1 VAYERLRRYPF
12 ILLLRDRSAVFPCDL
27 RGDLRVKTM
36 RFYSLVVSVL
46 AGSVLAVAQSGA
58 GASASTSAAASTY
71 DPRLTFAPLTLPDP
85 VNGYRSGS
93 GEPGPQYWQN
103 EADYT
108 MHAALDAGKKVL
120 TNDEVITY
128 TNNSPD
134 TLTCLWIHLEQNS
147 YRKDS
152 RSHTLGTAPGGGG
165 GRGGGGAGGGPPG
178 GAAAG
183 GNNAAGAAG
192 GARRAGVGAPAAGGG
207 AGRQQTENYTEG
219 FEFESVTLQAGA
231 VGPTPA
237 VKADFIVSDTRMQVP
252 LATPLK
258 PHAAMRIH
266 LKYHYTIPGTWGGRT
281 SWGTTQSG
289 AEIYDIAQWYPRMC
303 VYDDLRGWDTLPY
316 IGSEFYLE
324 YGHFDYFVTVPAN
337 YIVAGTGE
345 LVNTK
350 EVLTPTEISRIE
362 QAHASDKTVYIRTL
376 AEAQDAL
383 AHPPASGTKTWHYHM
398 DHTRDVVWSASPA
411 FIWDAARINLP
422 SGKKALAESVYPPE
436 SVGPDRWDRSTEIT
450 KFAIEYFS
458 KRWYEFP
465 WPVAFSIG
473 GFSSGMEYPGAVFD
487 GVNSRMPNFF
497 GLTVHEFGHSWFPM
511 LVGSNE
517 RRNAFMDEGFNT
529 FIDIAVSDVFENGKF
544 GPKRDGEY
552 SAGGEP
558 PDMILKVL
566 DNPEA
571 AVLLSRADAYSGALT
586 HPVSYFKGAYG
597 NTLLREQILGPER
610 FDEAFRKYTS
620 EWAFKHPSPSDFFR
634 TMESEGGE
642 DLSYFWRG
650 WYMNHWPLDLSVD
663 TASYIGGDAKNGLTV
678 TVSNRKQLVLPATLE
693 VTYAD
698 GLKERMRIPVEA
710 WLSKGTANFTFH
722 GGKTAVAATVDPD
735 HVLPDDDRANN
746 TFKLP

>member
-1 VAYERLRRYPF
+1 M
-12 ILLLRDRSAVFPCDL
+12 
-27 RGDLRVKTM
+27 KTLHCC
-36 RFYSLVVSVL
+36 SLALSVL
-46 AGSVLAVAQSGA
+46 AGSVIAPAQSGA
-58 GASASTSAAASTY
+58 GGVAASTY
-71 DPRLTFAPLTLPDP
+71 DPRVTFAPLVLPDP
-85 VNGYRSGS
+85 VNAYRSGS
-93 GEPGPQYWQN
+93 GAPGPQYWQN
-103 EADYT
+103 EADYV
-108 MHAALDAGKKVL
+108 MRAGLDAEKKVL

-134 TLTCLWIHLEQNS
+134 TLTSLWIHLEQNE

-152 RSHTLGTAPGGGG
+152 RQHTLGTAPGGFG
-165 GRGGGGAGGGPPG
+165 GRGGGGAPAGS
-178 GAAAG
+178 AAV

-192 GARRAGVGAPAAGGG
+192 GARRGRGASAGAGTGANAASGGAP
-207 AGRQQTENYTEG
+207 RSRTENYTEG
-219 FEFESVTLQAGA
+219 FELDSVTMQAGA
-231 VGPTPA
+231 VGATSA
-237 VKADFIVSDTRMQVP
+237 VKAEYIVSDTRMQVP
-252 LATPLK
+252 LTTPLK
-258 PHAAMRIH
+258 PHTTMRIH
-266 LKYHYTIPGTWGGRT
+266 IKYHYTIPGTWGGRT
-281 SWGTTQSG
+281 SWGATESG

-324 YGHFDYFVTVPAN
+324 YGHFDYYVTVPAGF
-337 YIVAGTGE
+337 IVAGTGE
-345 LVNTK
+345 LVNPK
-350 EVLTPTEISRIE
+350 EVLTPTQISRIE
-362 QAHASDKTVYIRTL
+362 QARGSDKTVYIRTL
-376 AEAQDAL
+376 TEAQQAPV
-383 AHPPASGTKTWHYHM
+383 HPPASDTKTWHYHM
-398 DHTRDVVWSASPA
+398 GHTRDVVWSASPA

-436 SVGPDRWDRSTEIT
+436 SVGPDHWDRSTEIT

-487 GVNSRMPNFF
+487 GVNSKMPGFF

-558 PDMILKVL
+558 PDTILKVL

-571 AVLLSRADAYSGALT
+571 PVPLSRADAYSGALT

-597 NTLLREQILGPER
+597 NTLLRDQILGPER
-610 FDEAFRKYTS
+610 FDEAFRKYTR

-650 WYMNHWPLDLSVD
+650 WYMNNWTLDLAVEG
-663 TASYIGGDAKNGLTV
+663 ASYVGGDAKNGLTV
-678 TVSNRKQLVLPATLE
+678 TVVNKRPLVLPATLE
-693 VTYAD
+693 VTYSD
-698 GLKERMRIPVEA
+698 GSKERMRIPAEA
-710 WLSKGTANFTFH
+710 WLSKGTANFTFQT
-722 GGKTAVAATVDPD
+722 GKTAVAATVDPD

-746 TFKLP
+746 TFRMP